1 MQKLI
6 YITVLFNMILSCSSP
21 KGENAP
27 VQETIIDQNKVTLT
41 VAQIRSAGLQTDTV
55 EVKEISSHLRV
66 AGKVDVPPQNMVSVS
81 FPLGG
86 YLKSTELLPGVY
98 VRRGAVLGVLEDI
111 QFIQMQQDY
120 LTAKS
125 RMDFLQSDYLR
136 QQQLNASKASSDKA
150 FQQASSEYKSQ
161 QIQVS
166 ALEQKLSLIG
176 LNPAKLSA
184 TNISKKVNIY
194 SPISGYVTKVNVN
207 IGKYVSPTDV
217 LFELVNPS
225 DIHLVLTVFQKDI
238 EDLKIGQKVL
248 TFTNSDSA
256 RKIPATIL
264 LISQD
269 IAADG
274 TTEVHCH
281 FDETTHMLIP
291 GMFMNATINI
301 RNRKSVTLPEAA
313 VVSYQNK
320 HYVFQATGDST
331 FNMVEVET
339 GETEDGS
346 VSLLKPAEAE
356 FRKGRFVVQNAYS
369 LLMAMKNK
377 SDDE

>member
-1 MQKLI
+1 MQKQI
-6 YITVLFNMILSCSSP
+6 YIISLCTILFSCTSSKREKEP
-21 KGENAP
+21 G
-27 VQETIIDQNKVTLT
+27 QEAVIDQNAVTLT
-41 VAQIRSAGLQTDTV
+41 ASQIRSAGLETDTV
-55 EVKEISSHLRV
+55 EIKEIGSHLRV

-86 YLKSTELLPGVY
+86 YLKSTNLLPGVY
-98 VRRGAVLGVLEDI
+98 IRRGAILGVLEDI
-111 QFIQMQQDY
+111 QFIQIQQDY

-125 RMDFLQSDYLR
+125 RMEFLQSDYLR
-136 QQQLNASKASSDKA
+136 QQQLNASKASSDKT
-150 FQQASSEYKSQ
+150 FQQATSDYKSQ

-176 LNPAKLSA
+176 INPEKLAA
-184 TNISKKVNIY
+184 TNISKEVNIY
-194 SPISGYVTKVNVN
+194 SPINGYVTKVNVN

-281 FDETTHMLIP
+281 FDEATHMLIP

-301 RNRKSVTLPEAA
+301 KNRKSVT
-313 VVSYQNK
+313 
-320 HYVFQATGDST
+320 FTGICRCELSEQT
-331 FNMVEVET
+331 LYFS
-339 GETEDGS
+339 GS
-346 VSLLKPAEAE
+346 RRQH
-356 FRKGRFVVQNAYS
+356 F
-369 LLMAMKNK
+369 
-377 SDDE
+377 